1 MSLLI
6 PLMNWIEKMADFNE
20 FKKQYKSYED
30 SLKNA
35 SFDKENKEYLCLKED
50 KIINF
55 EKLSLD
61 FDGEKGKKRVDALFE
76 KNKELFL
83 VEFKNQKQSDI
94 DKEDIKGKFKD
105 SLNLL
110 EKLFNELN
118 LSFRDFKIHL
128 YLVMKEASG
137 SEVYKARDRGT
148 EFESAIKADKADNFL
163 EKFVIKCAPKQFFL
177 PIYKKIFNE
186 SCQK

>member
-6 PLMNWIEKMADFNE
+6 PLMNWIEKMADFSI
-20 FKKQYKSYED
+20 FKQKYKQYED
-30 SLKNA
+30 TLKNT
-35 SFDKENKEYLCLKED
+35 SYDKDNDEYLCSKENKV
-50 KIINF
+50 INF
-55 EKLSLD
+55 DTLSLK
-61 FDGEKGKKRVDALFE
+61 FNKEKGKKRVDALFE

-110 EKLFNELN
+110 ERLFNELN
-118 LSFRDFKIHL
+118 LSFRDFEIHL
-128 YLVMKEASG
+128 YLVMEEASG
-137 SEVYKARDRGT
+137 SGVYKAHFSGT
-148 EFESAIKADKADNFL
+148 KFKHAIKADKEDNFL
-163 EKFVIKCAPKQFFL
+163 EKFVIKCDPKQFFL

-186 SCQK
+186 SYQK

>member
-76 KNKELFL
+76 KNKKLFL

-94 DKEDIKGKFKD
+94 KKEDISSKFKD
-105 SLNLL
+105 SLELL

-118 LSFRDFKIHL
+118 LSFRDFKICL
-128 YLVMKEASG
+128 YLVMKDVK
-137 SEVYKARDRGT
+137 VYGYRRQIGKEIEYHLQDDENLKR
-148 EFESAIKADKADNFL
+148 FKN
-163 EKFVIKCAPKQFFL
+163 IKCAPKKSFL
-177 PIYKKIFNE
+177 KEYEEIF
-186 SCQK
+186 K

>member
-6 PLMNWIEKMADFNE
+6 PLMNWIEKMADFSI
-20 FKKQYKSYED
+20 FKQTYKQYED
-30 SLKNA
+30 TLKITSRDEDNNEYLC
-35 SFDKENKEYLCLKED
+35 SKENKVID
-50 KIINF
+50 F
-55 EKLSLD
+55 DKLSSK
-61 FDGEKGKKRVDALFE
+61 FNKEKGKKSVDALFE
-76 KNKELFL
+76 KDNKLYL

-110 EKLFNELN
+110 ERLFNELN
-118 LSFRDFKIHL
+118 LSFRDFEIHL

-137 SEVYKARDRGT
+137 SGVYKAHQSGS
-148 EFESAIKADKADNFL
+148 EFGYAIKADNFP
-163 EKFVIKCAPKQFFL
+163 EKFVIKCTPKQFFL